1 MLYDIAVDSY
11 NDPAG
16 DLTWTSSNFAEVIPG
31 VQTPLSAS
39 MWTQTIE
46 RSTRETMFRI
56 GVITAA
62 ERDGDLPS
70 PLRSPLMRR
79 FYGRVAVQVGIFAVI
94 GDRLP
99 GATGEGAV
107 AAMLGRTPEGMV
119 YHPTRSR
126 YPMVALR
133 VPYLVATMSGR
144 IRRVNKRT
152 TDWYLR
158 ECARI
163 PELPLAAALASFR
176 LAWRRFDRAVALQ
189 AMTTLAVVQPLYE
202 AVETLT
208 QRTGVGDTGV
218 FSGSGSPEVAGL
230 INGIWNASRGK
241 CDINEVQRRYGYHG
255 PAEGELKS
263 ETWREDPG
271 PLIALLE
278 RYARL
283 DDDADPGLADRAH
296 RRRRAALT
304 RELLGT
310 LTPAKRP
317 AALAILWLAARRIPL
332 RGAAKESFLMAF
344 DVARAAAR
352 RAGVCLAERGDIAC
366 PDDIF
371 FLTTD
376 EFLGRI
382 PSNVR
387 ELIDERRTQRDLY
400 QGYSALPSHWTGS
413 PPEVDHADLSVDSS
427 IVSGIGVSPG
437 VKVGTARV
445 LTDPDFEEVE
455 PGEILVATFTD
466 PGWASVMFIS
476 AALVVDIGGALSH
489 AAVVARELRLPCVVN
504 TQNGTKLIRTG
515 DEVRVNGQ
523 TGTVEILCRA
533 ADRKL
538 CALD

>member
-1 MLYDIAVDSY
+1 MLYDVTVDCY
-11 NDPAG
+11 NDPA
-16 DLTWTSSNFAEVIPG
+16 DELTWTTSNFAEVIPG

-56 GVITAA
+56 GVITGA
-62 ERDGDLPS
+62 ERDGELPP

-107 AAMLGRTPEGMV
+107 ATMLGRTPEGMV

-133 VPYLVATMSGR
+133 VPYLAASMAGR
-144 IRRVNKRT
+144 IRRVNKET
-152 TDWYLR
+152 KGWYLR
-158 ECARI
+158 ESARM
-163 PELPLAAALASFR
+163 PGVSLDDALAAFR

-189 AMTTLAVVQPLYE
+189 AMATLAVVQPLYE

-208 QRTGVGDTGV
+208 QRTGVGDTGI

-230 INGIWNASRGK
+230 INSIWSASRGEV
-241 CDINEVQRRYGYHG
+241 DISAVQRRYGYHG
-255 PAEGELKS
+255 PAEGELQS
-263 ETWREDPG
+263 QTWREDPG
-271 PLIALLE
+271 PLVALVK
-278 RYARL
+278 RYTQL
-283 DDDADPGLADRAH
+283 DDESDPKLADAMH

-304 RELLGT
+304 RELLGE
-310 LTPAKRP
+310 LTPAKRL
-317 AALAILWLAARRIPL
+317 AAWAILGLAARRIPL

-366 PDDIF
+366 PDDVF
-371 FLTTD
+371 FLTVD

-387 ELIDERRTQRDLY
+387 DLVNERRAQRQLY
-400 QGYSALPSHWTGS
+400 QGYSALPSHWTGA
-413 PPEVDHADLSVDSS
+413 PPEVDHADLSVNDA
-427 IVSGIGVSPG
+427 IVQGIGVSPG
-437 VKVGTARV
+437 VVVGTARV
-445 LTDPDFEEVE
+445 LTNPEFEEVE
-455 PGEILVATFTD
+455 SGEILVATFTD

-489 AAVVARELRLPCVVN
+489 AAVVARELGLPCIVN
-504 TQNGTKLIRTG
+504 TQNGTRVIHTG
-515 DEVRVNGQ
+515 DEIRVNGH

-538 CALD
+538 RALD